1 MSETTYL
8 KELVVVEDGI
18 AYKFKGVS
26 LSNSNA
32 STILDD
38 LISEYAEKYNNLN
51 TQVTALENQLE
62 LGQVK
67 FVTDMTTLNT
77 EQLVNT
83 LYVNDEVVG
92 IVDDGSGIIPQVYLR
107 DGSSVSLKEVE
118 RKEEDADD
126 GAEYLGYVN
135 IPNYIEG
142 KFTFEGRD
150 STSVAISNK
159 RTFGFDINGNET
171 SSPKG
176 TCTISGVR
184 AFYYDINK
192 DDPNTVIAV
201 GFYTDN
207 APPFSSWI
215 GSKLKFTN
223 ITKNTFVTTT
233 GILEEDSEKTLR
245 YWATSE
251 NSKYNDE
258 AVLNNWLNIMNENW
272 EDSTES
278 FSFKIEKVS

>member
-32 STILDD
+32 STILNN
-38 LISEYAEKYNNLN
+38 LISEYTEKYNNLN

-92 IVDDGSGIIPQVYLR
+92 IVDDGSGIIPQVYLK

-126 GAEYLGYVN
+126 GNEYLGYVN
-135 IPNYIEG
+135 KATIKYLSLTVGKHTHILHSNLFCYGFENDVINGDEPISFGEISVENAISCLHSTNGTTLDGRPFKITSFGPGLAWIGNFIPEACLVTITRLDTNMNVHIPISNPYEG
-142 KFTFEGRD
+142 A
-150 STSVAISNK
+150 STSEIL
-159 RTFGFDINGNET
+159 F
-171 SSPKG
+171 SPEDLGK
-176 TCTISGVR
+176 TIQ
-184 AFYYDINK
+184 
-192 DDPNTVIAV
+192 
-201 GFYTDN
+201 
-207 APPFSSWI
+207 
-215 GSKLKFTN
+215 L
-223 ITKNTFVTTT
+223 
-233 GILEEDSEKTLR
+233 
-245 YWATSE
+245 
-251 NSKYNDE
+251 
-258 AVLNNWLNIMNENW
+258 
-272 EDSTES
+272 
-278 FSFKIEKVS
+278 KIEVEVA

>member
-32 STILDD
+32 STILDN
-38 LISEYAEKYNNLN
+38 LISDYTEQYNNLN

-67 FVTDMTTLNT
+67 FVTNMTTLNT

-92 IVDDGSGIIPQVYLR
+92 IVDDGSGIIPQVYLK

-126 GAEYLGYVN
+126 GNEYLGYVN
-135 IPNYIEG
+135 KWEGPNTDSWVKVGGQIDLAGTYGYGFVSESGKDEVDSSIMGSSSLEEKGLLCLKTGPNPGVTVAYIS
-142 KFTFEGRD
+142 KINSF
-150 STSVAISNK
+150 SVTAD
-159 RTFGFDINGNET
+159 T
-171 SSPKG
+171 
-176 TCTISGVR
+176 
-184 AFYYDINK
+184 
-192 DDPNTVIAV
+192 NTVIIKRV
-201 GFYTDN
+201 NSDV
-207 APPFSSWI
+207 S
-215 GSKLKFTN
+215 FTL
-223 ITKNTFVTTT
+223 TKNTYFDSDNSYQFHTDLTTKQYLFT
-233 GILEEDSEKTLR
+233 QDDVD
-245 YWATSE
+245 
-251 NSKYNDE
+251 KYID
-258 AVLNNWLNIMNENW
+258 IQ
-272 EDSTES
+272 
-278 FSFKIEKVS
+278 IEVV

>member
-26 LSNSNA
+26 LSDSNA

-38 LISEYAEKYNNLN
+38 LISEYTEKYNNLN

-92 IVDDGSGIIPQVYLR
+92 IVDDGSGIIPQVYLK

-135 IPNYIEG
+135 KQEYAIIDIPIIELQGIETGSQVLGNEDDSSLGDLSYIHQYNNYFDLGIKNNTNLLSILG
-142 KFTFEGRD
+142 I
-150 STSVAISNK
+150 SISNV
-159 RTFGFDINGNET
+159 T
-171 SSPKG
+171 SSNLKITRMDTSLSIQIG
-176 TCTISGVR
+176 TGYTNM
-184 AFYYDINK
+184 D
-192 DDPNTVIAV
+192 NTVYMWS
-201 GFYTDN
+201 GDETT
-207 APPFSSWI
+207 SSFI
-215 GSKLKFTN
+215 
-223 ITKNTFVTTT
+223 
-233 GILEEDSEKTLR
+233 
-245 YWATSE
+245 TSE
-251 NSKYNDE
+251 DIGKT
-258 AVLNNWLNIMNENW
+258 IQI
-272 EDSTES
+272 
-278 FSFKIEKVS
+278 KIEKVS

>member
-26 LSNSNA
+26 LSDSNA

-38 LISEYAEKYNNLN
+38 LISEYTEKYNNLN

-67 FVTDMTTLNT
+67 FVTNMTTLNT

-92 IVDDGSGIIPQVYLR
+92 IIDDGSGIIPQVYLK
-107 DGSSVSLKEVE
+107 DGSLVSLKEVE

-135 IPNYIEG
+135 VPNYVEG
-142 KFTFEGRD
+142 NFEFSITQEPGS
-150 STSVAISNK
+150 STYMFIGYDDNHGLGV
-159 RTFGFDINGNET
+159 DIGNT
-171 SSPKG
+171 
-176 TCTISGVR
+176 TISGLKTLGYEADAAAPGTATRV
-184 AFYYDINK
+184 Y
-192 DDPNTVIAV
+192 
-201 GFYTDN
+201 FYTDDV
-207 APPFSSWI
+207 APWNTWV

-223 ITKNTFVTTT
+223 VDRGTSMITTGTLSLGDGGGQCIYTTT
-233 GILEEDSEKTLR
+233 DATDLANIVTILNDNWNPNQKEFTL
-245 YWATSE
+245 
-251 NSKYNDE
+251 
-258 AVLNNWLNIMNENW
+258 
-272 EDSTES
+272 
-278 FSFKIEKVS
+278 KIEKVS